1 MATTLLH
8 WIREHTSIMRDRH
21 FPSNTIELK
30 RMAQESTRSG
40 ERCVWLLL
48 LKLLLLLLLSLLLLV
63 LFFVAVIVVGIAI
76 IILVVVNIIIIIC
89 IVCRD

>member
-1 MATTLLH
+1 MYEIVKCVLPCQQEAQRKLEEYREMATTLIH

-40 ERCVWLLL
+40 
-48 LKLLLLLLLSLLLLV
+48 K
-63 LFFVAVIVVGIAI
+63 
-76 IILVVVNIIIIIC
+76 
-89 IVCRD
+89 